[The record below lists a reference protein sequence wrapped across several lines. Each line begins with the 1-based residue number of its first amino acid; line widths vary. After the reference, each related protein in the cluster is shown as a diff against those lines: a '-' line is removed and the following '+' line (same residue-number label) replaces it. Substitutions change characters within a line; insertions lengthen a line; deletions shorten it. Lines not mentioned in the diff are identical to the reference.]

1 MVRRLRRFMPS
12 PAMVVALTALVM
24 SLGGSA
30 YALVV
35 TGKTIRNNS
44 VTGFD
49 IRQRSLTGNDIKRD
63 KIGGGSVKES
73 TLGVVPSA
81 LLAHG
86 GARFA
91 VVNGGGQAVRGR
103 DISSAARTGVGRYQV
118 IFQRRCAG
126 VRLLRH
132 DRRPERGGPA
142 PEQPGQRRVT
152 GLERER
158 RGDPHREQQRRRGGQ
173 GVPPDRVLLDDRFQI
188 RVPLGR
194 ARPSWAPHADEAG
207 SP

>member
-1 MVRRLRRFMPS
+1 MVRRVRRFMPS

-73 TLGVVPSA
+73 SLGVVPSA

-86 GARFA
+86 SARFA
-91 VVNGGGQAVRGR
+91 VVNGGGQIVRGR
-103 DISSAARTGVGRYQV
+103 EVSSAARTGVGRYQV
-118 IFQRRCAG
+118 IFNTD
-126 VRLLRH
+126 VR
-132 DRRPERGGPA
+132 GCGYYA
-142 PEQPGQRRVT
+142 T
-152 GLERER
+152 I
-158 RGDPHREQQRRRGGQ
+158 GDPSGGGEPQ
-173 GVPPDRVLLDDRFQI
+173 KKKEKS
-188 RVPLGR
+188 
-194 ARPSWAPHADEAG
+194 A
-207 SP
+207 

>member
-1 MVRRLRRFMPS
+1 MVRRVRRFMPS

-73 TLGVVPSA
+73 SLGVVPSA

-86 GARFA
+86 SARFA
-91 VVNGGGQAVRGR
+91 VVNGGGQIVRGR
-103 DISSAARTGVGRYQV
+103 EVSSAARTGVGRYQV
-118 IFQRRCAG
+118 IFNTD
-126 VRLLRH
+126 VR
-132 DRRPERGGPA
+132 GCGYYA
-142 PEQPGQRRVT
+142 T
-152 GLERER
+152 I
-158 RGDPHREQQRRRGGQ
+158 GDPSAAGPPQNSQASVASLGSNVNGVAIRTENNNGVEVDRGFHLI
-173 GVPPDRVLLDDRFQI
+173 VFC
-188 RVPLGR
+188 
-194 ARPSWAPHADEAG
+194 
-207 SP
+207 